1 MFLYNTLPFIAER
14 TLNEK
19 KEMKSVN
26 KTQYKILTLV
36 SLICLLIPFSI
47 YGLWIYVFDLGT
59 TQVERVAVFKDYF
72 PNFLNGRW
80 STTLLSIAFGISA
93 IILSSISLKLSIKIW
108 KSLNI
113 LILLLSSLLL
123 LLNLFSMM

>member
-1 MFLYNTLPFIAER
+1 MPFIAER

-80 STTLLSIAFGISA
+80 STTLLSIAFSISA

>member
-1 MFLYNTLPFIAER
+1 
-14 TLNEK
+14 
-19 KEMKSVN
+19 MKSVN

>member
-1 MFLYNTLPFIAER
+1 LFLYNTLPFIAER

-80 STTLLSIAFGISA
+80 STTLLSIAFSISA

>member
-1 MFLYNTLPFIAER
+1 MPFIAER